1 MYGCEAQGA
10 LVHGRGMV
18 SRRITALAAMMF
30 VSACASTVN
39 APPQTQLVSSSGK
52 DLRLESGIQALRDG
66 KTADAIQ
73 FFNRALAVSPENT
86 NIHLLAGLAYHL
98 HGAKGDPATTELAEV
113 GYSVAARL
121 DPSNAL
127 AQLQLGRLN
136 LEKKN
141 YQQAQ
146 AAFARSLDLEPDNGD
161 AAFGLAISSYY
172 TGDIETALGAI
183 QRAEQIKPSDHPL
196 VVRAG
201 AMIRSAA
208 GQVDEAR
215 LIHAK
220 LSRSEGDQNGY
231 NFIDRRIKQWAQ
243 VHQDAAKRAVSQPVM
258 MIAQAATGPSTAAA
272 SDTSAA
278 VAQGP
283 PRVLSKHW
291 ADCNQGSTSGG
302 GGDGGGGS
310 SRFGQGQNIEISL
323 LPALPSPCTGVPL
336 PRMLQIDATYI
347 RTDETSLENHG
358 VNLLE
363 GLAVVYSATKT
374 WAAGTQPQMLS
385 RSIGLPQGGITYAL
399 NIANANDLRADV
411 LSRPTLLALDR
422 EPAQF
427 FSGTNL
433 SIAIPSQLGNGNL
446 VEKPIGISM
455 SVTPTFVDDDTI
467 LMTLSV
473 ARSSVEVGQPGS
485 FTQALQ
491 TTRNMVKS
499 TAILKFDQTL
509 IVSGLVENEN
519 QKAKSG
525 VPVLQHAPGLQY
537 LFSTNAQQQYRKA
550 VIVTIT
556 PRRVALGGPGDMN
569 ATKGRAEDDTV
580 AEVRKRLQA
589 EFSPRPNSLTIMKEQ
604 NNNRYIQLFRAGDL
618 ADIEW
623 KSANELEHFLK
634 GVRNLLYY

>member
-1 MYGCEAQGA
+1 MM
-10 LVHGRGMV
+10 LV
-18 SRRITALAAMMF
+18 T
-30 VSACASTVN
+30 ACANTVN
-39 APPQTQLVSSSGK
+39 PAASIQVEPSGK
-52 DLRLESGIQALRDG
+52 KSLGLEGGIQALRVG
-66 KTADAIQ
+66 NTAEAIQ
-73 FFNRALAVSPENT
+73 LFNRALAISPENT

-98 HGAKGDPATTELAEV
+98 HGTKGDPATVELAEV

-136 LEKKN
+136 FEKKN
-141 YQQAQ
+141 YLQAQ

-172 TGDIETALGAI
+172 VGDIETALGAI
-183 QRAEQIKPSDHPL
+183 QRAERIKATDHPL
-196 VVRAG
+196 IVRAG

-208 GQVDEAR
+208 GLTDDAR

-220 LSRSEGDQNGY
+220 LSRSEGDLNGY
-231 NFIDRRIKQWAQ
+231 NFIDRRMKQWAQ
-243 VHQDAAKRAVSQPVM
+243 VHQDAAKRAASLPAM
-258 MIAQAATGPSTAAA
+258 MIAQAATGSSTSVA
-272 SDTSAA
+272 SDTNAT

-291 ADCNQGSTSGG
+291 ADCNQGSNSGG
-302 GGDGGGGS
+302 GGDGGGGP
-310 SRFGQGQNIEISL
+310 SRFGQGQSIEISL

-525 VPVLQHAPGLQY
+525 VPVLQRAPGLQY

-556 PRRVALGGPGDMN
+556 PRRVALGGLGDVN
-569 ATKGRAEDDTV
+569 ATKSRPEDETV

-618 ADIEW
+618 ADVEW

-634 GVRNLLYY
+634 GVRELLYY